1 MEHPLNITALLPA
14 DLQHGYLQVVM
25 LFVALVI
32 ITILGLMTLGM
43 RREIPTKSQSF
54 VEGIIVFIYDLGENI
69 MGKEGLVYVPFIFGI
84 GMYVVVSNLIG
95 IVPGLIAP
103 TSNMNTTAAPAI
115 AVFILYNYIGIK
127 KHGMHY
133 IKHFTGPVLVLAP
146 LMIIIEFI
154 THLARPL
161 SLTMRLFGNI
171 AGEDLVLLLLFFLAP
186 LLVPIPMMGM
196 IVFTSLLQTYVFMM
210 LSMVYISGALEE
222 AH

>member
-54 VEGIIVFIYDLGENI
+54 VEGIIVFVYDLGENI
-69 MGKEGLVYVPFIFGI
+69 MGKEGRVYVPFIFGI
-84 GMYVVVSNLIG
+84 GMYVAVSSLIG

-115 AVFILYNYIGIK
+115 AVFVLYNYIGIK
-127 KHGMHY
+127 KHGVHY
-133 IKHFTGPVLVLAP
+133 IKQFMGPVLVLAP
-146 LMIIIEFI
+146 LIIIIEFI

-171 AGEDLVLLLLFFLAP
+171 AGEDLVLLLLFFLVP

>member
-54 VEGIIVFIYDLGENI
+54 VEGIIVFVYDLGENI
-69 MGKEGLVYVPFIFGI
+69 MGKEGRPYVPFIFGI
-84 GMYVVVSNLIG
+84 GMYVAISNLIG

-127 KHGMHY
+127 KHGVHY
-133 IKHFTGPVLVLAP
+133 IKQFMGPVLVLAP
-146 LMIIIEFI
+146 LIIVIEFI

-171 AGEDLVLLLLFFLAP
+171 AGEDLVLILLFFLAP
-186 LLVPIPMMGM
+186 LFVPIPMMGM

>member
-25 LFVALVI
+25 LFIALVI

-54 VEGIIVFIYDLGENI
+54 VEGIIVFVYDLGDNI
-69 MGKEGLVYVPFIFGI
+69 MGKEGRPYIPFIFGI
-84 GMYVVVSNLIG
+84 GMYVAISNLIG

-127 KHGMHY
+127 KHGAHY
-133 IKHFTGPVLVLAP
+133 IKQFTGPVLVLAP
-146 LMIIIEFI
+146 LIIVIEFI

-171 AGEDLVLLLLFFLAP
+171 AGEDLVLILLFFLAP
-186 LLVPIPMMGM
+186 LFVPIPMMGM

>member
-25 LFVALVI
+25 LFIALVI

-54 VEGIIVFIYDLGENI
+54 VEGIIVFVYDLGENI
-69 MGKEGLVYVPFIFGI
+69 MGKEGRAYIPFIFGI
-84 GMYVVVSNLIG
+84 GMYVAISNLIG
-95 IVPGLIAP
+95 IVPGLAAP

-115 AVFILYNYIGIK
+115 AVFLLYNYIGIK
-127 KHGMHY
+127 KHGVHY
-133 IKHFTGPVLVLAP
+133 IKQFTGPVLVLAP
-146 LMIIIEFI
+146 LIIIIEFI

-171 AGEDLVLLLLFFLAP
+171 AGEDLVLVLLFFLVP

>member
-69 MGKEGLVYVPFIFGI
+69 MGKEGRPYVPFIFGI

-127 KHGMHY
+127 KHGVHY
-133 IKHFTGPVLVLAP
+133 IKQFTGPVLVLAP
-146 LMIIIEFI
+146 LIIVIEFI

-171 AGEDLVLLLLFFLAP
+171 AGEDLVLILLFFLAP
-186 LLVPIPMMGM
+186 LFVPIPMMGM